1 VPAAVVAAAAG
12 AVVGAAVVGAA
23 VVTAAVVGGAVVG
36 ALTAA
41 VAVEPVVALL
51 SLPQAAAVS
60 TAARPTALRI
70 VRFVR
75 IRTR

>member
-1 VPAAVVAAAAG
+1 MAAAVVAGAAG

-23 VVTAAVVGGAVVG
+23 VEGAAVVGGAVDAV
-36 ALTAA
+36 AAA
-41 VAVEPVVALL
+41 VVPVEALL
-51 SLPQAAAVS
+51 SLPQAPAVS

-75 IRTR
+75 TPTR